1 MSEPQTTPQA
11 TAHKTGRFWTVA
23 GVLVGLAA
31 LVIGWFAWLNPDPV
45 GQPSTRED
53 RLSYIEQVD
62 ASCAEYLEFFA
73 TLALDGEV
81 SSSEDLVRIIDDM
94 RSSAQALDH
103 LWRTWQSIAPPRD
116 ADYSILRPTL
126 DALESMRMST
136 DSVTDYL
143 QRGLSG
149 GAIDQAV
156 LASELEQMTQHATD
170 FRRLAREYG
179 FAICPQLGA

>member
-1 MSEPQTTPQA
+1 MSEPQIAPETK
-11 TAHKTGRFWTVA
+11 AHKTGTFWAVA

-45 GQPSTRED
+45 GQPSPPED

-103 LWRTWQSIAPPRD
+103 LWQSWQAIAPPRD
-116 ADYSILRPTL
+116 ADYSILRPAL

-156 LASELEQMTQHATD
+156 LASELEQLTTHSTD
-170 FRRLAREYG
+170 FRRLTREYG
-179 FAICPQLGA
+179 FSICPQVGT